1 MSAAST
7 TTFPPGYEE
16 EDIGQHTL
24 AVAVLFI
31 VLDITIVALRFIT
44 RSVYKTRLGVD
55 DALIIP
61 ALIFAVGICVI
72 AIVEVRIAGVGRHLD
87 VLYATNPQAVVNW
100 AKCGYAIETIY
111 SAAVAVPKL
120 SIIASYL
127 RIFTDRRLRIATWIV
142 GGVIAANGLAGIITS
157 LASCHPFSARWDPA
171 LFQTHCIDAPRFWE
185 GTSVPNV
192 VTDAV
197 MLALPLPTVWRLH
210 IDTKQKIALSAVF
223 ALGSFGL
230 IASAVR
236 LSVTFRVTTLED
248 GTWDSADIALWSLI
262 EAGLYLIAACLP
274 VLRPLYLSI
283 LRRIASIAPISMRTP
298 TKGSQLDIGQHRGLK
313 YVEMDSWQHDNP
325 AAKTALKG
333 GNSC

>member
-1 MSAAST
+1 M
-7 TTFPPGYEE
+7 
-16 EDIGQHTL
+16 
-24 AVAVLFI
+24 
-31 VLDITIVALRFIT
+31 
-44 RSVYKTRLGVD
+44 
-55 DALIIP
+55 
-61 ALIFAVGICVI
+61 
-72 AIVEVRIAGVGRHLD
+72 RIAGVGRHLD

-223 ALGSFGL
+223 ALGSLSVLSCLSRCVSLLLTVSLIRDFISGL

-325 AAKTALKG
+325 AASKRQT
-333 GNSC
+333 NRV